1 MQIIYTANEEV
12 ARGLYNPA
20 YKLLQMLP
28 GRQTKGQLCIQ
39 KFHSVMQDLMQEV
52 ACKTPMSPLCKQL
65 KMLRSV
71 AQSGLAPLCISPG
84 SAVVNLHATSMCN
97 TLTSCYPSF
106 SIADMAADE
115 EQRSAKR

>member
-52 ACKTPMSPLCKQL
+52 TCLQNSHVTLVQTAQNATFGGTIRSCASLHQPWKRSGQSACNKHVQHADQL
-65 KMLRSV
+65 L
-71 AQSGLAPLCISPG
+71 
-84 SAVVNLHATSMCN
+84 
-97 TLTSCYPSF
+97 SF
-106 SIADMAADE
+106 L
-115 EQRSAKR
+115 QHC